1 MGTVASTET
10 VSRFMVLGDGHRLIM
25 EINDAAAAAAAAEE
39 EREGD
44 KWAASKL
51 LNE

>member
-25 EINDAAAAAAAAEE
+25 EINDAAAAAAEE